1 MFWKTKEF
9 GPAFCKATFLSSS
22 PLTPATESVSAP
34 RRFPPD
40 HAKHKIARRYLPRG
54 TAPEGVEMPD
64 HSSREALFAF
74 QTPMATNEKVLGT
87 TRFLALL
94 LLFPLGTGTTEEV
107 LQHVRL

>member
-1 MFWKTKEF
+1 
-9 GPAFCKATFLSSS
+9 
-22 PLTPATESVSAP
+22 
-34 RRFPPD
+34 
-40 HAKHKIARRYLPRG
+40 
-54 TAPEGVEMPD
+54 MPD